1 MKRRPQRE
9 EIEVKLNVPD
19 IAVIRRRLRELH
31 AREIVPRTWEFNT
44 LYDTPRSD
52 LRRRG
57 QLIRVRIERPTGTF
71 GKKLPK
77 SDLPAIL
84 TYKGPSRT
92 PRHTAKAATSAKI
105 RRHFKVKEEAE
116 VHVTSAGEVDRIL
129 RALGLHPSFCYEKFR
144 TTFSLPRVNGL
155 KIELDETPIGTYL
168 ELEGTVEGINQA
180 AHLLGF
186 GRQDYRKES
195 YGALYLA
202 DCRRQRRKPGN
213 MLFPPLKKSRVRAL
227 FP

>member
-1 MKRRPQRE
+1 MKRRPHRE
-9 EIEVKLNVPD
+9 EIEVKLKVSD
-19 IAVIRRRLRELH
+19 LAAIRRRLRVLR
-31 AREIVPRTWEFNT
+31 AREIVPRTHELNT
-44 LYDTPRSD
+44 LYDTPGAA

-57 QLIRVRIERPTGTF
+57 QLIRVRIERRAQTL
-71 GKKLPK
+71 GKKRPK
-77 SDLPAIL
+77 NDPAAVL
-84 TYKGPSRT
+84 TYKGPSLRS
-92 PRHTAKAATSAKI
+92 RRVAKSATTAKI
-105 RRHFKVKEEAE
+105 RSRFKVREEAE
-116 VHVTSAGEVDRIL
+116 VQLTGAGEIDRIL
-129 RALGLHPSFCYEKFR
+129 RALGLRPSFRYEKFR

-195 YGALYLA
+195 YGALYLS